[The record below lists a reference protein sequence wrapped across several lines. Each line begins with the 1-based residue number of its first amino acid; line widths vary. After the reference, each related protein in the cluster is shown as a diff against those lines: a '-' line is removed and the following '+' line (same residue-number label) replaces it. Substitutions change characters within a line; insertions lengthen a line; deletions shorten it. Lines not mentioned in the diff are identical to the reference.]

1 MSSYRNTDQIPPIM
15 EGSPPPPEWRV
26 PRADWDRP
34 PWNRWSFQNIRK
46 ILPTENIGCGN
57 SPTPWIVEERDLTK
71 VAFDAFDGTPSTVS
85 DVLNEYT
92 DGFLVAKGGVILHE
106 SYHNCMTRQTQ
117 HLSQSVAKSVVSTV
131 AGVLIAKGHLDT
143 TELITTY
150 LPELESTAWRGAT
163 VQHVLDMTTGVR
175 YVEEY
180 TDPNSDMGRTD
191 VACGWKQ
198 VPDGADPADWP
209 TTIWDQIMCLTECET
224 DHGARFKYRSIET
237 DVLGFAISRLTGL
250 SLAEAI
256 SVFLWAPMGAENPA
270 CITVDPAGTGLGD
283 GGMCATLRDY
293 ARFGQTMLDNGLV
306 DGRQVIP
313 ADWVADVRSG
323 DHGRFDD
330 QSREFMPNGRYR
342 NMFWIQD
349 ADSMTHMSL
358 GVFGQFIYVSPE
370 WDMVVVQLSSWPEFL
385 SPERHSNTMRA
396 INAIAAEIC

>member
-1 MSSYRNTDQIPPIM
+1 MSSYRNTDPIPPIM
-15 EGSPPPPEWRV
+15 AGSPPPPEWRV

-46 ILPTENIGCGN
+46 ILPTENIGCGC
-57 SPTPWIVEERDLTK
+57 SPTQWIVEERDLTK

-106 SYHNCMTRQTQ
+106 SYHNGMTRQTQ

-131 AGVLIAKGHLDT
+131 AGVLIAKGRLDP

-150 LPELESTAWRGAT
+150 LPELERTAWRGAT

-209 TTIWDQIMCLTECET
+209 TTLWDQIMGLTECET

-237 DVLGFAISRLTGL
+237 DVLGFTISRLTGL

-293 ARFGQTMLDNGLV
+293 ARFGQTMLDNGLAN
-306 DGRQVIP
+306 GRQVIP

-349 ADSMTHMSL
+349 ADRMTHMSL

-370 WDMVVVQLSSWPEFL
+370 RDMVVVQLSSWPEFL
-385 SPERHSNTMRA
+385 SSERHSNTMRA

>member
-1 MSSYRNTDQIPPIM
+1 MSSYRNTDPIPPIM

-26 PRADWDRP
+26 PRADWDHP

-85 DVLNEYT
+85 DVLSEYT

-106 SYHNCMTRQTQ
+106 SYHNGMTRQTQ

-198 VPDGADPADWP
+198 VPDGSDPADWP
-209 TTIWDQIMCLTECET
+209 TTLWDQIMCLTECET

-256 SVFLWAPMGAENPA
+256 SVFLWTPMGAENPA

-370 WDMVVVQLSSWPEFL
+370 RDMVVVQPAGRNS
-385 SPERHSNTMRA
+385 
-396 INAIAAEIC
+396 